1 MKDFLNEFASYYSK
15 LSIQRFFNLTKNI
28 FSFFISSVFKKSV
41 NIGFPISITIE
52 PTNYCNLKCSECPS
66 GSGLLTR
73 EKGYIDFN
81 LYKKIIDE
89 IYKKTIYLTLYFQGE
104 PYLHPRFF
112 ELIKYASDK
121 KMFVTVSTNGHFLSK
136 ENALKTIDS
145 GLDKLI
151 ISLDGTTQE
160 SYSAYRSGGSFDKVI
175 EGVENIVKTKSE
187 LKRKNPF
194 IVLQFL
200 VFRHNE
206 NELTEIK
213 KLAKKLKVNKFE
225 LKSAQIYDFEN
236 GNILIPSNKK
246 YSRYRKVG
254 EKYII
259 KNKLKNKCF
268 RLWTNPVITYDGKV
282 VPCCFDKNAEYK
294 LGDLKKN
301 TFNEILNDKFYKK
314 FRKKN
319 LSHRDIISI
328 CKNCTE

>member
-121 KMFVTVSTNGHFLSK
+121 KMFV
-136 ENALKTIDS
+136 
-145 GLDKLI
+145 
-151 ISLDGTTQE
+151 
-160 SYSAYRSGGSFDKVI
+160 
-175 EGVENIVKTKSE
+175 
-187 LKRKNPF
+187 
-194 IVLQFL
+194 
-200 VFRHNE
+200 
-206 NELTEIK
+206 
-213 KLAKKLKVNKFE
+213 
-225 LKSAQIYDFEN
+225 
-236 GNILIPSNKK
+236 
-246 YSRYRKVG
+246 
-254 EKYII
+254 
-259 KNKLKNKCF
+259 
-268 RLWTNPVITYDGKV
+268 
-282 VPCCFDKNAEYK
+282 
-294 LGDLKKN
+294 
-301 TFNEILNDKFYKK
+301 
-314 FRKKN
+314 
-319 LSHRDIISI
+319 
-328 CKNCTE
+328 